1 MNLFF
6 KKKNRPDFFNLL
18 SEQSSLTLESM
29 ALLME
34 YMKNKSY
41 AVTDDIELHEKRADR
56 IRAELID
63 QVHVA
68 FITPMDRHD
77 LFSVSRRIDDVTDKI
92 KDLKDFLVF
101 FQICPTENNLKM
113 AEYILDSISC
123 IDIAVKQLH
132 ETNDAVFWENIVK
145 AKKNE
150 NQVKRYYWDNINEL
164 NDQRLEI
171 NDIIIFR
178 EFAKDLNSLANKI
191 GRTADK
197 LSDMKIKSIE

>member
-18 SEQSSLTLESM
+18 LEQSSLTLESM

-68 FITPMDRHD
+68 F
-77 LFSVSRRIDDVTDKI
+77 
-92 KDLKDFLVF
+92 
-101 FQICPTENNLKM
+101 
-113 AEYILDSISC
+113 
-123 IDIAVKQLH
+123 
-132 ETNDAVFWENIVK
+132 
-145 AKKNE
+145 
-150 NQVKRYYWDNINEL
+150 
-164 NDQRLEI
+164 
-171 NDIIIFR
+171 
-178 EFAKDLNSLANKI
+178 KI
-191 GRTADK
+191 GRAHV
-197 LSDMKIKSIE
+197 

>member
-34 YMKNKSY
+34 YMKNKSH
-41 AVTDDIELHEKRADR
+41 AVTDDIESHEKRADR

-63 QVHVA
+63 QVQVA

-132 ETNDAVFWENIVK
+132 ETNDTVFWENIVK

-150 NQVKRYYWDNINEL
+150 NQVKRCYWDNINEL
-164 NDQRLEI
+164 NEQRLEI

-197 LSDMKIKSIE
+197 LSDMKVKSIE